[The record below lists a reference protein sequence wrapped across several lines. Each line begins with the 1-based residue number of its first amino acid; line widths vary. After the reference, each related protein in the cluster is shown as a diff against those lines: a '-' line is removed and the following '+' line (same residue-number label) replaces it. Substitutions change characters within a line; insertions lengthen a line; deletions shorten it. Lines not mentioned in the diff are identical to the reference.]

1 MNRSI
6 IAVMALLIGAF
17 AGSAH
22 ALRVIEDVEDSVELA
37 LSDLKLPADATGT
50 VTYRTCA
57 TCALESHSLTAETRF
72 ELNGRAMA
80 FDEFSGAIDEIRDT
94 PSVEARG
101 LAGVFFDLNTERV
114 TRVIV
119 RVSGTP

>member
-6 IAVMALLIGAF
+6 VTAVALLIGVLAT
-17 AGSAH
+17 SAH
-22 ALRVIEDVEDSVELA
+22 ALRVIEEFENSVELA
-37 LSDLKLPADATGT
+37 LSELKLPADATGT

-57 TCALESHSLTAETRF
+57 TCALEAHSLTEETQF
-72 ELNGRAMA
+72 DLNGQLMA
-80 FDEFSGAIDEIRDT
+80 FDEFLAAIDEIRDM
-94 PSVEARG
+94 PSVEARA

-119 RVSGTP
+119 RIGGTP